1 MKSVIEWAPRG
12 GPSMDGLTKLIE
24 ETRDVR
30 ELKRAL
36 SVKLGEEG
44 MTTEAIGAVLQVTQ
58 RAVREWRRRYE
69 REGVEGLRVRYR
81 GSESYLSV
89 EQRQE
94 IEDWL
99 GAQDPI
105 TLDEV
110 RDEIEARYGLVYQSK
125 QSSYDLLDASGLSY
139 HRTEKGN
146 PNRNAAQ
153 VVERREEIK
162 KTGVALGR
170 GSARGVD

>member
-1 MKSVIEWAPRG
+1 
-12 GPSMDGLTKLIE
+12 MDRLAKLIE
-24 ETRDVR
+24 ETTDVR

-44 MTTEAIGAVLQVTQ
+44 MATEAIGAVLQVTP
-58 RAVREWRRRYE
+58 RAVRKWRKRYE
-69 REGVEGLRVRYR
+69 REGVEGLQVRNR

-99 GAQDPI
+99 GTQETI
-105 TLDEV
+105 TVEAV
-110 RDEIEARYGLVYQSK
+110 REEIEARYGIVYQSK
-125 QSSYDLLDASGLSY
+125 QSYYALLDASGLSY

-146 PNRNAAQ
+146 PNRNEEQ
-153 VVERREEIK
+153 ILERREEIK
-162 KTGVALGR
+162 KNWQHGGKRLSGET
-170 GSARGVD
+170 

>member
-1 MKSVIEWAPRG
+1 
-12 GPSMDGLTKLIE
+12 MDRVAQLIE
-24 ETRDVR
+24 ETTDVR

-44 MTTEAIGAVLQVTQ
+44 MATGAIGAVLQVTP
-58 RAVREWRRRYE
+58 RAVRKWRKRYE
-69 REGVEGLRVRYR
+69 REGIEGLQVRYR

-99 GAQDPI
+99 RAQETI
-105 TLDEV
+105 TVEEV
-110 RDEIEARYGLVYQSK
+110 REEIEARYGIVYQSK
-125 QSSYDLLDASGLSY
+125 QSYYDLLDASGLSY

-146 PNRNAAQ
+146 PKRSEAQ
-153 VVERREEIK
+153 VLERREEIK
-162 KTGVALGR
+162 KNWHHGGKRLSEER
-170 GSARGVD
+170 